1 MWTDHSMGKVT
12 KMVSWFVIV
21 CVLIGYSSGLSFKR
35 SASQPEI
42 HQAPE
47 TTNENRNQG
56 NDLKK
61 MGMMNGKPTN
71 TRIVRLYN
79 KNGFFLR
86 ITNSTRQT
94 GIRRADTRES
104 LIKMES
110 MATSIVRF
118 KGLES
123 NVYLCMDDK
132 GVCHAKTIPADECLF
147 KEKLGENHFHTYAS
161 LKYSGRNIGNFTQEY
176 YLAIKKSGKLK
187 HGVNTAAIQKS
198 VDFLVMGV

>member
-1 MWTDHSMGKVT
+1 MPKG
-12 KMVSWFVIV
+12 VSWFVIV
-21 CVLIGYSSGLSFKR
+21 CVLIGYSSGGLSFKR

-61 MGMMNGKPTN
+61 MGMMNGQPTN

-86 ITNSTRQT
+86 ITNSTKQT
-94 GIRRADTRES
+94 GIRRDDTRES

-118 KGLES
+118 KGVES

-132 GVCHAKTIPADECLF
+132 GVCHAKTIPTDECLF

-161 LKYSGRNIGNFTQEY
+161 QKYSGRNIGNFTQEY